1 MNVLIVD
8 DEKVQIETLRRGLRS
23 KGHKVFSALSVEEA
37 LAQLD
42 ERRQEIDF
50 VITDYLLDGDDG
62 LSLLRKVREKHGKLP
77 VIMMTAYGE
86 KKVLI
91 DALRNGC
98 NGFLE
103 KPFTLEDLTTEL
115 ARVQMSI
122 IQNTPSYR
130 IEEILPYLVHQVNNP
145 LNAIMASAYLAM
157 NKPYERDSLR
167 GYMEHIIAAISNIK
181 DINKKIGLLSRP
193 PEENLERVE
202 LRALVERCA
211 LMFEELLALKAV
223 SFAGVEAA
231 DGDFAVSGNAFE
243 LEQVFKNLILNGIDS
258 MDGCLRKILSIS
270 VSRLPDRSEA
280 VVVVRDTGCGIAPDH
295 LDKIFNQYFTTKE
308 QGTGL
313 GLHVVKSI
321 VEKHG
326 GAVRVESGMG
336 GGAVFTVTLPLAP
349 HA

>member
-23 KGHKVFSALSVEEA
+23 KGHTVFSALSAEEA
-37 LAQLD
+37 M
-42 ERRQEIDF
+42 ERLEEKSQEIDF

-62 LSLLRKVREKHGKLP
+62 LSLLRKIREKYGKLP

-103 KPFTLEDLTTEL
+103 KPFTLEDLSAEL
-115 ARVQMSI
+115 ARVQMSV

-157 NKPYERDSLR
+157 NKPYEKDSLKV
-167 GYMEHIIAAISNIK
+167 YMEHIISAINNIK

-193 PEENLERVE
+193 AEEYLEIVDV
-202 LRALVERCA
+202 RALVENCA
-211 LMFEELLALKAV
+211 GMFDELLVLKGVGFEGVDA
-223 SFAGVEAA
+223 AGDEMKVK
-231 DGDFAVSGNAFE
+231 GNSFE
-243 LEQVFKNLILNGIDS
+243 LEQVFKNLILNAIDS
-258 MDGCLRKILSIS
+258 MDGCVRKVLSIGMETDPQNGM
-270 VSRLPDRSEA
+270 VR
-280 VVVVRDTGCGIAPDH
+280 VVIRDTGTGIGPDNIER
-295 LDKIFNQYFTTKE
+295 IFNQYFTTKE
-308 QGTGL
+308 HGTGL

-321 VEKHG
+321 VEKHRG
-326 GAVRVESGMG
+326 RVTVASQTNKGTS
-336 GGAVFTVTLPLAP
+336 FTVELPG
-349 HA
+349 HEG